1 MVPSHVVLALALVLA
16 ACRGSSTESNP
27 TTGTMPSAPAAQR
40 EPVAATPAQDRERV
54 VKALA
59 VITPDSLRRAVTA
72 LASDDKRGRA
82 TPSPEL
88 DAAAK
93 WIASEHDRI
102 GLVAPKDAPGHLQR
116 FDCSGNGESSNVVG
130 VLQGSDAQ
138 LAAQTVIVSAHYD
151 HLGTREQ
158 GASGRGVDEPGD
170 TVFNGANDDASG
182 VASTLAIAE
191 ALAAVRPKRTVM
203 FVAFCGEELGLRG
216 STYWVAHP
224 LVPLDRIVAVVNLEM
239 LGRIDT
245 ANPKRVWV
253 TGMPLSTLGDRIA
266 AGAREL
272 DVEVVDGSAA
282 GQLEGRLFRQSDNW
296 PFAEQGVV
304 AHSLSTGVI
313 DDHYHSVQDEPDTLD
328 YDEMAPLV
336 RAIAFGVFRLAQDD
350 DVPSWTGAPP

>member
-1 MVPSHVVLALALVLA
+1 MVSSHVVLALALVLA
-16 ACRGSSTESNP
+16 GCRGAATDSNP
-27 TTGTMPSAPAAQR
+27 TSEATPSEPPAQR

-54 VKALA
+54 VDALA

-82 TPSPEL
+82 TPSAEL

-102 GLVAPKDAPGHLQR
+102 GLAAPKDAPGHLQR
-116 FDCSGNGESSNVVG
+116 FDCSGRGESSNVIG
-130 VLQGSDAQ
+130 VLQGSDAK
-138 LAAQTVIVSAHYD
+138 LAEQTVIVSAHYD
-151 HLGTREQ
+151 HLGTRED
-158 GASGRGVDEPGD
+158 GALGRGVEQPGD

-191 ALAAVRPKRTVM
+191 ALAAVQPKRTVM

-216 STYWVAHP
+216 STHWVAHP

-239 LGRIDT
+239 LGRID
-245 ANPKRVWV
+245 AAHPKRVWV
-253 TGMPLSTLGDRIA
+253 TGMPLSTMGDRMA

-272 DVEVVDGSAA
+272 DVEVVDGSAV
-282 GQLEGRLFRQSDNW
+282 GGLEGTLFRQSDNW

-313 DDHYHSVQDEPDTLD
+313 DDHYHSVEDEPDTLD
-328 YDEMAPLV
+328 YDAMAPLV
-336 RAIAFGVFRLAQDD
+336 RAIAFGVYRLAQDD
-350 DVPSWTGAPP
+350 ERPRWTGAPP

>member
-1 MVPSHVVLALALVLA
+1 MVPSRLVVVLAVALAG
-16 ACRGSSTESNP
+16 CRGSATESNP
-27 TTGTMPSAPAAQR
+27 THGSMPSVPVAQP

-102 GLVAPKDAPGHLQR
+102 GLAAPKDAPGHLQR
-116 FDCSGNGESSNVVG
+116 FDCSGNGESSNVIG
-130 VLQGSDAQ
+130 VLQGSDAK

-151 HLGTREQ
+151 HLGTRED
-158 GASGRGVDEPGD
+158 GAYGRGVDQPGD

-191 ALAAVRPKRTVM
+191 ALATVKPKRTVM

-216 STYWVAHP
+216 SSHWVAHP
-224 LVPLDRIVAVVNLEM
+224 LVPLDRVVAVVNLEM
-239 LGRIDT
+239 LGRVD
-245 ANPKRVWV
+245 AAHPKRVWV
-253 TGMPLSTLGDRIA
+253 TGMPLSTLGDRMG

-282 GQLEGRLFRQSDNW
+282 GRLEGTLFRQSDNW
-296 PFAEQGVV
+296 PFAEKGVV
-304 AHSLSTGVI
+304 AHSFSTGVI
-313 DDHYHSVQDEPDTLD
+313 DDHYHSVEDEPDTLD
-328 YDEMAPLV
+328 YDAMAPLV
-336 RAIAFGVFRLAQDD
+336 RALAFGVFRLAQDD
-350 DVPSWTGAPP
+350 DVPRWTGDPP